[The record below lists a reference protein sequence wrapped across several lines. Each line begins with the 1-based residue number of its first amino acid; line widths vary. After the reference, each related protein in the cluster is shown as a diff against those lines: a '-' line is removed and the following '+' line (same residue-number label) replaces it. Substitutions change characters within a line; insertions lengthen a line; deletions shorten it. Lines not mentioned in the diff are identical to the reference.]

1 MRQPLLVIMYA
12 GLRAIPALKT
22 ATKIEETQ
30 CTFVEP
36 TDAPTDANTPG

>member
-1 MRQPLLVIMYA
+1 MRQRLLVIMYA
-12 GLRAIPALKT
+12 GLCAIPELKT

-36 TDAPTDANTPG
+36 TDVPTDANTTG